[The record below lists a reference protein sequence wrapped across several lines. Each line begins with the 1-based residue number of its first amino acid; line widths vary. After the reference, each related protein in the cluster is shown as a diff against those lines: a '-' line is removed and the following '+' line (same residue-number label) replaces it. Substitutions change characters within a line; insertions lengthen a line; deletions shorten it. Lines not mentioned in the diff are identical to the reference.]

1 MRIATPVTG
10 SLVRNDSFGTSAR
23 VRGRDLKRPYGGE
36 TTTPQ
41 RRASL
46 GDPTSCRFVSFS
58 PSIARRYGGDGHW
71 RGSAGASS
79 LAYRA
84 GAAVRVGGRDK
95 PLPYGADGALVRIG
109 GLSRAPAP
117 TEDERCAQIR
127 GRPKVAPTGAD
138 DTGQCPA
145 LRERRSGSAGGDKP
159 LPYGGDGT
167 SARTGGRPQGIAPT
181 GAKRPAVA
189 PTIGRRNP
197 CRTTSTRKEGE

>member
-1 MRIATPVTG
+1 MTVSER
-10 SLVRNDSFGTSAR
+10 RRGTAGDRRSPL
-23 VRGRDLKRPYGGE
+23 RGRDDH
-36 TTTPQ
+36 PQ

-145 LRERRSGSAGGDKP
+145 LRERRSGSAGGDKR